1 MDGKHICFCGLDGS
15 GKTTQAIYLQQYIIE
30 KGGKS
35 EIIHGFKPGK
45 YNTSLKEYARK
56 NGNLFREAYDDTIR
70 SISYICDMYEVYY
83 EKIEPLLCNGYIVI
97 SDKFVMDSL
106 VNAPLLGANEK
117 MLYDFASTIPNP
129 MLYIYMDI
137 TPDEAYNRVLKR
149 NAQESGSR
157 KNRKDFMEKSYIVY
171 KELENKYD
179 NVVSINAL
187 KDEVEI
193 RTDIIN
199 LIEERNII

>member
-1 MDGKHICFCGLDGS
+1 
-15 GKTTQAIYLQQYIIE
+15 
-30 KGGKS
+30 
-35 EIIHGFKPGK
+35 
-45 YNTSLKEYARK
+45 
-56 NGNLFREAYDDTIR
+56 
-70 SISYICDMYEVYY
+70 MYEVYY

-117 MLYDFASTIPNP
+117 MLYDFASTIPDP

-149 NAQESGSR
+149 NTPDSGSR
-157 KNRKDFMEKSYIVY
+157 KNRKEFMEKVYIVY

-187 KDEVEI
+187 KSETEI